1 MKLKDISPE
10 NRPLE
15 RLLACGAE
23 SLSNAELLAL
33 IIKTGT
39 RKDNVLNI
47 SQKILTTFSIKKLSS
62 TTTTELMKI
71 EGIGKVKASQIISI
85 AELSKRINYIQNADK
100 YKIFQPKDVYDYLV
114 YDFEGLSQE
123 KLIALYINQK
133 NEIISKKIVSIGT
146 DEQTL
151 IPIKEISSLAIK
163 EDAKG
168 VIVAHNHP
176 SGDPQPSTED
186 RFATKNLK
194 NSLKILD
201 LQLMDHII
209 MGKNSFFSFKEKKL
223 L

>member
-15 RLLACGAE
+15 RLLTCGAE

-47 SQKILTTFSIKKLSS
+47 SQKILTKISIKKLSS
-62 TTTTELMKI
+62 ATTTELMKI
-71 EGIGKVKASQIISI
+71 EGIGKVKASQILSI
-85 AELSKRINYIQNADK
+85 AELSKRISYIKDVNK

-133 NEIISKKIVSIGT
+133 NEIISKKIISIGT

-151 IPIKEISSLAIK
+151 IPIKKISSLAIK

-186 RFATKNLK
+186 RYATKNLK
-194 NSLKILD
+194 QSLKILD
-201 LQLMDHII
+201 LQLIDHII
-209 MGKNSFFSFKEKKL
+209 VGNNSFFSFKEKQL
-223 L
+223 I